1 MRIIKIVDPEHY
13 KIVLKERIL
22 DFFAISGFKI
32 IAQLD
37 NEQKRLHRALEKA
50 KERDGNVTLA
60 QIDVITT
67 RDIDMDASDSDYS
80 SEDES
85 NGTSRFGKNTYEQ
98 TMSISRSVDH
108 SARNRQIEEEKD
120 D

>member
-60 QIDVITT
+60 
-67 RDIDMDASDSDYS
+67 
-80 SEDES
+80 
-85 NGTSRFGKNTYEQ
+85 
-98 TMSISRSVDH
+98 
-108 SARNRQIEEEKD
+108 
-120 D
+120 